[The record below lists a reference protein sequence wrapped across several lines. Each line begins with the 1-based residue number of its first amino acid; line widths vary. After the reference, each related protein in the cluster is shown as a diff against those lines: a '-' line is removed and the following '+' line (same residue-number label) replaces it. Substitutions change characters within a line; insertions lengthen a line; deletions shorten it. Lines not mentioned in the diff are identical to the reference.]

1 MTARMATDIKDMCT
15 VEKVLN
21 EFVDVPLYA
30 GRSRCILEGGMTMII
45 VLELHLKNPFVCY
58 PFLLCLKKE
67 LGQFLWI
74 HFSYLLQY
82 NKLLQHLVA

>member
-45 VLELHLKNPFVCY
+45 VLELH
-58 PFLLCLKKE
+58 
-67 LGQFLWI
+67 
-74 HFSYLLQY
+74 
-82 NKLLQHLVA
+82 